1 MQSKK
6 TLDLDRKVRLDFQ
19 DPDSALTRPAT
30 CFPGL
35 KTDDGDGMNRQTEA
49 TLTGHFQAIL
59 DALSDGVYIS
69 DAAGRTL
76 CVNRMYEQLTG
87 LKREQLEGC
96 DVRDMVRTGVFDS
109 IVNPEVVRTHKPVTR
124 VQHLKDGKTLV
135 LSGYP
140 VFGEKGELCF
150 VVTFAR
156 DITILTNLNEQVDH
170 QKSLLQK
177 TEEQIAFMTKQQ
189 KDHTFTPSFASRAMG
204 EVLNLVERIAPTD
217 ATVLILGETGV
228 GKDVIANLVHQ
239 KSPRSDNLMLKVD
252 CGGISEGL
260 TESELFG
267 YVAGAFTGA
276 SSKGKA
282 GYFEIANGSTIF
294 LDEIGE
300 LPLSMQTRLLR
311 VLQDGEIMRVGST
324 APRKVDVRIIA
335 ATNRNLKDC
344 VLAGTFRRDLYY
356 RLNVATI
363 SIPPLRDRP
372 EDIGLLAKLFL
383 AMYAGKYRKD
393 LYFLD
398 ITLEIMRSYSWPGN
412 VRELQNLVHSIAITA
427 RGPAISP
434 QDLPAQIS
442 GRKQKES
449 SFSED
454 MFSDAR
460 SLREIVEEIEADFL
474 TRAIEHYGSVQAVA
488 KRFRVD
494 RSTVFRKIRK
504 GRHDRGTE
512 EEQD

>member
-1 MQSKK
+1 
-6 TLDLDRKVRLDFQ
+6 
-19 DPDSALTRPAT
+19 
-30 CFPGL
+30 
-35 KTDDGDGMNRQTEA
+35 MNRQTEVH
-49 TLTGHFQAIL
+49 LTGHFQAIL

-69 DAAGRTL
+69 DVTGKTL

-87 LKREQLEGC
+87 LRREDIEGC
-96 DVRDMVRTGVFDS
+96 DVRDMVRNGIFDS
-109 IVNPEVVRTHKPVTR
+109 ILNPEIVETRKPATK

-140 VFGEKGELCF
+140 VFDEEGKLCF

-156 DITILTNLNEQVDH
+156 DITILTNLNEQVGH

-177 TEEQIAFMTKQQ
+177 TEGQIAFMAKQQ
-189 KDHTFTPSFASRAMG
+189 KEHSFTPSFASKAMG
-204 EVLNLVERIAPTD
+204 EVLNLVDRIAPTD

-239 KSPRSDNLMLKVD
+239 RSPRAENLMLKVD

-311 VLQDGEIMRVGST
+311 VLQDGEIMRVGS
-324 APRKVDVRIIA
+324 ASPRKVDVRIIA

-363 SIPPLRDRP
+363 NIPPLRERA

-383 AMYAGKYRKD
+383 AMYASKYRKN

-398 ITLEIMRSYSWPGN
+398 ITLEILRSYSWPGN

-434 QDLPAQIS
+434 QDLPSQIS
-442 GRKQKES
+442 GTKQKES
-449 SFSED
+449 SFGED
-454 MFSDAR
+454 IFADSR
-460 SLREIVEEIEADFL
+460 SLHEIMEEIEADFL
-474 TRAIEHYGSVQAVA
+474 TRAIEHYGSIQAVA

-494 RSTVFRKIRK
+494 RSTIFRKIRK
-504 GRHDRGTE
+504 GKQDKLQDQNQ
-512 EEQD
+512 EQL

>member
-1 MQSKK
+1 
-6 TLDLDRKVRLDFQ
+6 
-19 DPDSALTRPAT
+19 
-30 CFPGL
+30 
-35 KTDDGDGMNRQTEA
+35 MNRQTEVH
-49 TLTGHFQAIL
+49 LTGHFQAIL

-69 DAAGRTL
+69 DVTGKTL

-87 LKREQLEGC
+87 LRREDIEGC
-96 DVRDMVRTGVFDS
+96 DVRDMVRNGIFDS
-109 IVNPEVVRTHKPVTR
+109 ILNPEIVETRKPATK

-140 VFGEKGELCF
+140 VFDEEGKLCF

-156 DITILTNLNEQVDH
+156 DITILTNLNEQVGH

-177 TEEQIAFMTKQQ
+177 TEGQIAFMAKQQ
-189 KDHTFTPSFASRAMG
+189 KEHSFTPSFASKAMG
-204 EVLNLVERIAPTD
+204 EVLNLVDRIAPTD
-217 ATVLILGETGV
+217 ATVLILGETGG

-239 KSPRSDNLMLKVD
+239 RSPRAENLMLKVD

-311 VLQDGEIMRVGST
+311 VLQDGEIMRVGS
-324 APRKVDVRIIA
+324 ASPRKVDVRIIA

-363 SIPPLRDRP
+363 NIPPLRERA

-383 AMYAGKYRKD
+383 AMYASKYRKN

-398 ITLEIMRSYSWPGN
+398 ITLEILRSYSWPGN

-434 QDLPAQIS
+434 QDLPSQIS
-442 GRKQKES
+442 GTKRKES
-449 SFSED
+449 SFGED
-454 MFSDAR
+454 IFADSR
-460 SLREIVEEIEADFL
+460 SLHEIMEEIEADFL
-474 TRAIEHYGSVQAVA
+474 TRAIEHYGSIQAVA

-494 RSTVFRKIRK
+494 RSTIFRKIRK
-504 GRHDRGTE
+504 GKQDKKQDQKQ
-512 EEQD
+512 EQM

>member
-1 MQSKK
+1 
-6 TLDLDRKVRLDFQ
+6 
-19 DPDSALTRPAT
+19 
-30 CFPGL
+30 
-35 KTDDGDGMNRQTEA
+35 MNRQTEVH
-49 TLTGHFQAIL
+49 LTGHFQAIL

-69 DAAGRTL
+69 DVTGKTL

-87 LKREQLEGC
+87 LRREDIEGC
-96 DVRDMVRTGVFDS
+96 DVRDMVRNGIFDS
-109 IVNPEVVRTHKPVTR
+109 ILNPEIVETRKPATK

-140 VFGEKGELCF
+140 VFDEEGKLCF

-156 DITILTNLNEQVDH
+156 DITILTNLNEQVGH

-177 TEEQIAFMTKQQ
+177 TEGQIAFMAKQQ
-189 KDHTFTPSFASRAMG
+189 KEHSFTPSFASKAMG
-204 EVLNLVERIAPTD
+204 EVLNLVDRIAPTD

-239 KSPRSDNLMLKVD
+239 RSPRAENLMLKVD

-311 VLQDGEIMRVGST
+311 VLQDGEIMRVGS
-324 APRKVDVRIIA
+324 ASPRKVDVRIIA

-363 SIPPLRDRP
+363 NIPPLRERA

-383 AMYAGKYRKD
+383 AMYASKYRKN

-398 ITLEIMRSYSWPGN
+398 ITLEILRSYSWPGN

-434 QDLPAQIS
+434 QDLPSQIS
-442 GRKQKES
+442 GTKQKES
-449 SFSED
+449 SFGED
-454 MFSDAR
+454 IFADSR
-460 SLREIVEEIEADFL
+460 SLHEIMEEIEADFL
-474 TRAIEHYGSVQAVA
+474 TRAIEHYG
-488 KRFRVD
+488 
-494 RSTVFRKIRK
+494 
-504 GRHDRGTE
+504 
-512 EEQD
+512 

>member
-1 MQSKK
+1 
-6 TLDLDRKVRLDFQ
+6 
-19 DPDSALTRPAT
+19 
-30 CFPGL
+30 
-35 KTDDGDGMNRQTEA
+35 MNRQTEVH
-49 TLTGHFQAIL
+49 LTGHFQAIL

-69 DAAGRTL
+69 DVTGKTL

-87 LKREQLEGC
+87 LRREDIEGC
-96 DVRDMVRTGVFDS
+96 DVRDMVRNGIFDS
-109 IVNPEVVRTHKPVTR
+109 ILNPEIVETRKPATK

-140 VFGEKGELCF
+140 VFDEEGKLCF

-156 DITILTNLNEQVDH
+156 DITILTNLNEQVGH

-177 TEEQIAFMTKQQ
+177 TEGQIAFMAKQQ
-189 KDHTFTPSFASRAMG
+189 KEHSFTPSFASKAMG
-204 EVLNLVERIAPTD
+204 EVLNLVDRIAPTD

-239 KSPRSDNLMLKVD
+239 RSPRAENLMLKVD

-311 VLQDGEIMRVGST
+311 VLQDGEIMRVGS
-324 APRKVDVRIIA
+324 ASPRKVDVRIIA

-363 SIPPLRDRP
+363 NIPPLRERA

-383 AMYAGKYRKD
+383 AMYASKYRKN

-398 ITLEIMRSYSWPGN
+398 ITLEILRSYSWPGN

-434 QDLPAQIS
+434 QDLPSQIS
-442 GRKQKES
+442 G
-449 SFSED
+449 
-454 MFSDAR
+454 
-460 SLREIVEEIEADFL
+460 
-474 TRAIEHYGSVQAVA
+474 T
-488 KRFRVD
+488 
-494 RSTVFRKIRK
+494 
-504 GRHDRGTE
+504 
-512 EEQD
+512 

>member
-1 MQSKK
+1 
-6 TLDLDRKVRLDFQ
+6 
-19 DPDSALTRPAT
+19 
-30 CFPGL
+30 
-35 KTDDGDGMNRQTEA
+35 MNRQIESY
-49 TLTGHFQAIL
+49 LTGHFQAVL

-69 DAAGRTL
+69 DTAGRTL

-87 LKREQLEGC
+87 LRREELEGR
-96 DVRDMVRTGVFDS
+96 DVRDMVKSGVFDS
-109 IVNPEVVRTHKPVTR
+109 ILNPEIVSSGKPATR

-140 VFGEKGELCF
+140 VFDDSGEICF

-156 DITILTNLNEQVDH
+156 DITILTNLNDQVEH
-170 QKSLLQK
+170 QKGLLQK
-177 TEEQIAFMTKQQ
+177 TEGQIAFMAKQQ
-189 KDHTFTPSFASRAMG
+189 KEHALTPSFASKAMG
-204 EVLNLVERIAPTD
+204 EVLTLVDRIAPTD

-239 KSPRSDNLMLKVD
+239 KSPRAENLMLKVD

-276 SSKGKA
+276 SPKGKA

-324 APRKVDVRIIA
+324 SPRKVDVRVIA

-363 SIPPLRDRP
+363 QIPPLRERP
-372 EDIGLLAKLFL
+372 EDIGLLAKVFL
-383 AMYAGKYRKD
+383 SMYASKYRKN
-393 LYFLD
+393 LYFMD
-398 ITLEIMRSYSWPGN
+398 ITLEMLRGYSWPGN
-412 VRELQNLVHSIAITA
+412 VRELQNLVHSMAITE

-434 QDLPAQIS
+434 QELPSQIS
-442 GRKQKES
+442 GRPQADNR
-449 SFSED
+449 FSED
-454 MFSDAR
+454 IFSGSR
-460 SLREIVEEIEADFL
+460 SLHEIMKEIEADFL
-474 TRAIEHYGSVQAVA
+474 TRAIEHYGSVQMVA
-488 KRFRVD
+488 KRFKVD
-494 RSTVFRKIRK
+494 RSTVFRKIR
-504 GRHDRGTE
+504 RGKKQE
-512 EEQD
+512 KARENEGSQSS